1 MNDKNSLRL
10 AIVQQR
16 PRYFNLPGTMA
27 QLSSIIEHAAGQGAD
42 LIVFGETWLTGYPV
56 WLDCL
61 PNIALWEHEPTKK
74 AFALMH
80 QNAVEIPGPETKQ
93 IQKLAAEHDVFI
105 TIGVNERVNSGPGQ
119 GTIYNSLLTFDAQGN
134 LANRHRKLMP
144 TYTEKLLYGLGDG
157 TGLKSV
163 DSPFGK
169 IGGLICWEHWMPLSR
184 QALHN
189 AGETIHVAVWP
200 TVHDTHQLASRH
212 YAFEGRCFVI
222 AAGQILQFK
231 DLPAFLRQDQTI
243 DQEQYL
249 MQGGSCVIGPDGQ
262 FILPPV
268 FHSEE
273 TLLVDIHDL
282 AQAQREKMTLDVTGH
297 YARPDVFDFGV
308 NDTGSTKK

>member
-1 MNDKNSLRL
+1 MNDKNSLKL

-16 PRYFNLPGTMA
+16 PRYFDLSACME
-27 QLSSIIEHAAGQGAD
+27 QLAILIADAAKEGAD

-56 WLDCL
+56 WLDYL
-61 PNIALWEHEPTKK
+61 PSIALWDHEPTKW

-80 QNAVEIPGPETKQ
+80 RNAVEVPGPEIKR
-93 IQKLAAEHDVFI
+93 IASLAARYRVYL
-105 TIGVNERVNSGPGQ
+105 TIGVNERVRSGPGQ
-119 GTIYNSLLTFDAQGN
+119 GTIYNSLLTFNAEGK
-134 LANRHRKLMP
+134 LANHHRKLMP
-144 TYTEKLLYGLGDG
+144 TYTEKLLYGLGNG

-189 AGETIHVAVWP
+189 EGETIHVAVWP
-200 TVHDTHQLASRH
+200 TVHDAHQLASRH

-231 DLPAFLRQDQTI
+231 DLPELLRQGQAI
-243 DQEQYL
+243 DPEQYL
-249 MQGGSCVIGPDGQ
+249 MRGGSCVIGPDGQ

-268 FHSEE
+268 FQSEE
-273 TLLVDIHDL
+273 TLLVDINDL
-282 AQAQREKMTLDVTGH
+282 ERAQREKMTLDVTGH
-297 YARPDVFDFGV
+297 YARPDVFDFRIRQRHQS
-308 NDTGSTKK
+308 DD